1 MPPPAHGA
9 PARPPQIPAARDVT
23 GRGGGREGG
32 GGGGSVPMVVVN
44 LRAAPRLPPSPSL
57 TATPTRRNR

>member
-32 GGGGSVPMVVVN
+32 GGGGVGADGG
-44 LRAAPRLPPSPSL
+44 REPPSGSAPP
-57 TATPTRRNR
+57 AIPVPNGDPDPKK